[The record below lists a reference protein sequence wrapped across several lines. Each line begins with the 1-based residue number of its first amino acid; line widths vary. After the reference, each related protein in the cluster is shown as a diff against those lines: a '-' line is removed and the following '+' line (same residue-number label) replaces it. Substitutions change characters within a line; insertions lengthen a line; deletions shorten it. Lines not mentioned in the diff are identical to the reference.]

1 MLIFDTL
8 EKSIKDYFFIVP
20 YRLSIKMILKN
31 LYKSIIIF
39 NKALIKFFD
48 KVKFTL
54 LGPKIRSYI
63 SVFGNANLT
72 LTEIKNL
79 HKKYKSLYLH
89 KYIQIRI

>member
-1 MLIFDTL
+1 MIIFDTR
-8 EKSIKDYFFIVP
+8 EKSFKDYFFILP
-20 YRLSIKMILKN
+20 YGFFIKIMLKT

-54 LGPKIRSYI
+54 LGPKIKSYI